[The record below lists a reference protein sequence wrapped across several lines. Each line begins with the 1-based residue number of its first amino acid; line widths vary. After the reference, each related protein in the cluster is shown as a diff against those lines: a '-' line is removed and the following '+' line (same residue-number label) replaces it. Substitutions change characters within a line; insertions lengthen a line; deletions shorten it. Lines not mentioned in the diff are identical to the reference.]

1 MRFETDSYI
10 IRQTQT
16 QTNRNTLSL
25 PHIKQNGGIK
35 WVTKL
40 IYN

>member
-10 IRQTQT
+10 IR